1 MAVEG
6 LSNEVFVYNNTL
18 VNLKRGLAERV
29 FNVEVGGTFQ
39 RPPQARD
46 GVFNNLNYF
55 RDAVLKRVGPTTRV
69 SYEVFV
75 SMYSGRKHTIY
86 DNAVKSLLVRPLRKA
101 DSYLSIFVK
110 AEKVVPTPTKPWPAP
125 RVIQPRSPRYNV
137 EVGRFLKALEKPIC
151 KAIDRVWGEPTI
163 MKGYTVEGVATCLH
177 EKWLRYRKPVA
188 VGLDASRF
196 DQHVGCSALKH
207 EHSLYKRCFKGSDR
221 ADLKRLLNMQLR
233 NKGWGRCSDGVI
245 KYTVHGCRMSGDMNT
260 SLGNCYLMCAMVH
273 CYAKTR
279 GVNCS
284 LANNGDDC
292 VLIMEERDLNVFLT
306 GLEEFFRG
314 YGFTMKVEAP
324 VYEFE
329 HIEFCQMRP
338 VHCVDG
344 PVMVRDVLKSLMKD
358 LTTILSIPT
367 IRQAQQWFWAI
378 GSGGASLTY
387 GVPVLHS
394 LYTTMRKQGIVSNVG
409 ESPWLADT
417 GFMRLESQRVPVPI
431 SASARYS
438 FWRAFNITP
447 DAQVE
452 LERIVPKCQWAPG
465 VSAQAGITY
474 NILCN
479 GKS

>member
-6 LSNEVFVYNNTL
+6 LSNDVFVYNNTL

-46 GVFNNLNYF
+46 GVFDTLNYY
-55 RDAVLKRVGPTTRV
+55 RDAVLKCVGPTTRV
-69 SYEVFV
+69 SYETFV

-101 DSYLSIFVK
+101 DSYLSTFVK

-151 KAIDRVWGEPTI
+151 RAIDRVWGEPTI
-163 MKGYTVEGVATCLH
+163 MKGLSVEGVANCL
-177 EKWLRYRKPVA
+177 ETKWNKYRKPVA

-196 DQHVGCSALKH
+196 DQHVGVPALKH
-207 EHSLYKRCFKGSDR
+207 EHSLYTRCFKGNDR
-221 ADLKRLLNMQLR
+221 AALKRLLNMQLR
-233 NKGWGRCSDGVI
+233 NKGWARCSDGVI
-245 KYTVHGCRMSGDMNT
+245 KYTVNGCRMSGDMNT
-260 SLGNCYLMCAMVH
+260 SLGNCYTMTAVVH
-273 CYAKTR
+273 RYVTVK
-279 GVNCS
+279 GIKCS
-284 LANNGDDC
+284 LVNNGDDC
-292 VLIMEERDLNVFLT
+292 VVIMEERDLEAFLA
-306 GLEEFFRG
+306 GLEEFCLGF
-314 YGFTMKVEAP
+314 GFTMKVEAP
-324 VYEFE
+324 VYELE
-329 HIEFCQMRP
+329 KIEFCQMRL
-338 VHCVDG
+338 VQCADG

-358 LTTILSIPT
+358 LTTILSVTT
-367 IRQAQQWFWAI
+367 IKQAQQWFWAI
-378 GSGGASLTY
+378 GSGGAALTY

-394 LYTTMRKQGIVSNVG
+394 LYTAMRKQGVASNVDK
-409 ESPWLADT
+409 SPWLADT
-417 GFMRLESQRVPVPI
+417 GFMRLESHRVPVPI

-452 LERIVPKCQWAPG
+452 LERIVPMCQWAPG
-465 VSAQAGITY
+465 VSAQADTTY

-479 GKS
+479 GKI